1 MLDKAPQV
9 MKMLCP
15 QTLQGSENH
24 EQKVE
29 EDQFDGAHSLPQG
42 WASPSTHKG

>member
-1 MLDKAPQV
+1 MLAKAPQV

-24 EQKVE
+24 EQELE
-29 EDQFDGAHSLPQG
+29 EDQFDGVHGLPER
-42 WASPSTHKG
+42 WTSPSTHEG